1 MHNSHN
7 FRVGFQQFANRCPET
22 TKPGR
27 DSFLWYLEESRRLGT
42 HALSMMLVDRIPDE
56 EKYDAGFLEIS
67 DMGYVRE
74 MAACAKEADVDYVCY
89 CAGLHSLSGLPHPV
103 FGPQK
108 MTVAQAHRSVER
120 MLEVCEIFG
129 IKTLGGGYGRLNFK
143 TGRYNSKV
151 PYAVFKEYMAANLS
165 RLGRLLEGTDIMM
178 AYENHC
184 DFSGKEIAELLE
196 TVNHPNIA
204 AMYDV
209 GNAASVLLDPNDD
222 IDYLAPWA
230 VAMHFKDM
238 KVIDNPVFEHLWQD
252 MPVIYKGCLLGEG
265 IIDFDRVMTAVCEKA
280 LRKQNMP
287 ILSEPAFIL
296 PENHYNCLEE
306 MHQFDRECTYQFVDF
321 MQKLVDRY

>member
-165 RLGRLLEGTDIMM
+165 RLGQLLEGEICCEETDIPR
-178 AYENHC
+178 AYLLNHLVC
-184 DFSGKEIAELLE
+184 DFTE
-196 TVNHPNIA
+196 TVRWWMQHDEYTPEEI
-204 AMYDV
+204 
-209 GNAASVLLDPNDD
+209 SR
-222 IDYLAPWA
+222 
-230 VAMHFKDM
+230 FF
-238 KVIDNPVFEHLWQD
+238 FE
-252 MPVIYKGCLLGEG
+252 
-265 IIDFDRVMTAVCEKA
+265 TAFGTA
-280 LRKQNMP
+280 G
-287 ILSEPAFIL
+287 
-296 PENHYNCLEE
+296 H
-306 MHQFDRECTYQFVDF
+306 
-321 MQKLVDRY
+321 